1 MLIQSSG
8 KIVWLVFFI
17 SLIFAAVVISS
28 DTFTQ
33 AQGKNGAE
41 KPRAP
46 KVEDAI
52 ERIGQ
57 GAVRAKRG
65 FEIKQLD
72 ATTFAVRSKNVEI
85 GKLKCAS
92 CPGGKCSGVTINGGA
107 TCRGCGGDV
116 CTISP
121 F

>member
-1 MLIQSSG
+1 MLNRSSG
-8 KIVWLVFFI
+8 KIIWLAFFI
-17 SLIFAAVVISS
+17 GLIFAATVISS
-28 DTFTQ
+28 DNFTQ

-46 KVEDAI
+46 RVEDAI
-52 ERIGQ
+52 ERTGS

-65 FEIKQLD
+65 FEIKQVD
-72 ATTFAVRSKNVEI
+72 ATTFAVRSKTVEI

-92 CPGGKCSGVTINGGA
+92 CPGGKCSGVIINGGA

-116 CTISP
+116 CTLNP